1 MGVTSFIRRLKSR
14 PDSAATP
21 ENPFGAEDTLG
32 SPSELL
38 ASLSSTSSPKA
49 LSQVLLSSPV
59 LARSYLNQLY
69 PKLRK
74 HYYWFR
80 ETQRGQLREWGRRPS
95 GSRTEAYRWRGR
107 SEDHVLTSGLDDYP
121 RPKPHEGE
129 LHVDLMSWMAFF
141 TRTMKEIAEY
151 VGETEDVKEFNKIDT
166 AILTNLDGKPC
177 VLHTSAMCTLLK
189 RCLAELH
196 WSENKQ
202 MYCDLGVDEVGMSTL
217 GIFVQKTHSYT
228 DQKHTEESIHVCNQV
243 R

>member
-14 PDSAATP
+14 PDSASTP
-21 ENPFGAEDTLG
+21 ENPFGSEETLG

-38 ASLSSTSSPKA
+38 ASLSSTSSPQA
-49 LSQVLLSSPV
+49 LSQILLSSPV

-141 TRTMKEIAEY
+141 ARTMKEIAEY
-151 VGETEDVKEFNKIDT
+151 VGESEDVKEFDKIDK
-166 AILTNLDGKPC
+166 AILTNLDGKLGYISFGRPM
-177 VLHTSAMCTLLK
+177 LI
-189 RCLAELH
+189 AETVSSDLH
-196 WSENKQ
+196 WSEDQQ
-202 MYCDLGVDEVGMSTL
+202 MYCDLGVDEVGMSNFWCLSSFTL
-217 GIFVQKTHSYT
+217 SNVLQRNRYMSAI
-228 DQKHTEESIHVCNQV
+228 

>member
-1 MGVTSFIRRLKSR
+1 MFQVPQEFQTQYPAYGNPPTLPMGVTNFIRRLKSR
-14 PDSAATP
+14 SASELTP
-21 ENPFGAEDTLG
+21 ESPFGSDDTLG
-32 SPSELL
+32 SPSEML

-49 LSQVLLSSPV
+49 LSEVLLSSPP
-59 LARSYLNQLY
+59 LARAFLQVIY

-80 ETQRGQLREWGRRPS
+80 RTQRGQLREWGRRPS

-151 VGETEDVKEFNKIDT
+151 TGEAEDVKEFEKIE
-166 AILTNLDGKPC
+166 AGILTNLDGTFLPSC
-177 VLHTSAMCTLLK
+177 GESH
-189 RCLAELH
+189 
-196 WSENKQ
+196 
-202 MYCDLGVDEVGMSTL
+202 
-217 GIFVQKTHSYT
+217 
-228 DQKHTEESIHVCNQV
+228 DQ